1 MSPPEGIFF
10 YDHLFHP
17 QLYKN
22 LWNSGVKSTQRFESY
37 RPNVLL
43 QKKILLGDENWLPP
57 FIVNIFERKISTLK
71 DMAMG
76 GENRGENCGYLLR
89 VKIRTTFW
97 DLQAKRMIVE
107 TNPFRGWKLIHP
119 HLTYS
124 KDKFLAYRVWQWEG
138 KIGGKIALF
147 DSESKRAPRF
157 GTYRPNGWS

>member
-76 GENRGENCGYLLR
+76 GENRGGNCGYLLR

-107 TNPFRGWKLIHP
+107 KKTFREKGNWHTPI
-119 HLTYS
+119 
-124 KDKFLAYRVWQWEG
+124 
-138 KIGGKIALF
+138 
-147 DSESKRAPRF
+147 
-157 GTYRPNGWS
+157 

>member
-107 TNPFRGWKLIHP
+107 KKNLQGEGELAYP
-119 HLTYS
+119 HLTYVQHQ
-124 KDKFLAYRVWQWEG
+124 K
-138 KIGGKIALF
+138 
-147 DSESKRAPRF
+147 
-157 GTYRPNGWS
+157 